1 MELAAFRIVQEA
13 LTNALRHADARHV
26 EVRLRRLPG
35 GVCAAVED
43 DGCGID
49 DARPPGV
56 GLTSMAERAAEVG
69 GNLTVTARLGGG
81 TVVEAVLP
89 VPASY
94 PNGSGRPVPPGAQQ
108 A

>member
-1 MELAAFRIVQEA
+1 MELAAFRIMQEA

-26 EVRLRRLPG
+26 NVRLRRRTDGL
-35 GVCAAVED
+35 CAAVED

-49 DARPPGV
+49 DGQPPGV
-56 GLTSMAERAAEVG
+56 GLASMAERAAEVG
-69 GNLTVTARLGGG
+69 GDLAVTARPGGG
-81 TVVEAVLP
+81 TIVEAVLP

-94 PNGSGRPVPPGAQQ
+94 PNGSTGPVPPGAQQ